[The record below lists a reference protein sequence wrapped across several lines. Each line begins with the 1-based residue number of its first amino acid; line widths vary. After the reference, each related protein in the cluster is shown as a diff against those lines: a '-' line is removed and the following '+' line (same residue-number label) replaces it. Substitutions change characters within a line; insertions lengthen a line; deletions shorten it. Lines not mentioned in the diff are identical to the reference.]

1 MLNNLS
7 PIVHFCGLKRLC
19 GERRRRGR
27 GVRFSGLV
35 TYRGNGPFCKSRVIL
50 PQATHAHS
58 TSRSPSRGD
67 TRHTTIALDPRAAC
81 TAHSLHQRSAFRC
94 RLGLHPPR
102 PPHASQS
109 LRERAFPTS
118 SRVVAPPRALRCS
131 TLHAA
136 GARARPQSHT
146 TQPHAG
152 PLLRSQPRPKPFPC
166 RCPLPTFRAAGRR
179 HTQTAHTQDR
189 AGPPCLTG
197 APLAPLAQG
206 SRLLLLALVAAER
219 DHHVGGELLGQ
230 LELPEDGARVGR
242 APPLLLLG
250 DLRHATVLHTGRA
263 HRCDERRVSWPS
275 TPARGRGALS
285 SSPALPSFEGGA

>member
-1 MLNNLS
+1 MSVLNNLS

-27 GVRFSGLV
+27 GVRFSGYIPRQRTV
-35 TYRGNGPFCKSRVIL
+35 HCKSRVIL
-50 PQATHAHS
+50 PQATRTPQVPREATHG
-58 TSRSPSRGD
+58 TPRSRWTREPRVRPTPCISDQRFAVGSACTLPAPLTPLSLSEREPSR
-67 TRHTTIALDPRAAC
+67 L
-81 TAHSLHQRSAFRC
+81 
-94 RLGLHPPR
+94 
-102 PPHASQS
+102 PHASS
-109 LRERAFPTS
+109 P
-118 SRVVAPPRALRCS
+118 PPRALRCS

-179 HTQTAHTQDR
+179 HTQTAHTQDH

-250 DLRHATVLHTGRA
+250 DLRHATVLQTGRA

>member
-1 MLNNLS
+1 MLNNFVSDRTLLW
-7 PIVHFCGLKRLC
+7 VETFVC

-27 GVRFSGLV
+27 GVRFSGYIPRQRTV
-35 TYRGNGPFCKSRVIL
+35 HCKSRVIL
-50 PQATHAHS
+50 PQATPDTH
-58 TSRSPSRGD
+58 TTSPSRGD

-152 PLLRSQPRPKPFPC
+152 PLLRSQPCPKPFPC
-166 RCPLPTFRAAGRR
+166 RCPLPPHSVPRVVA
-179 HTQTAHTQDR
+179 TQTAHTQDR

-206 SRLLLLALVAAER
+206 SRLLLLALVATER

-250 DLRHATVLHTGRA
+250 DLRHATVLQRGRT